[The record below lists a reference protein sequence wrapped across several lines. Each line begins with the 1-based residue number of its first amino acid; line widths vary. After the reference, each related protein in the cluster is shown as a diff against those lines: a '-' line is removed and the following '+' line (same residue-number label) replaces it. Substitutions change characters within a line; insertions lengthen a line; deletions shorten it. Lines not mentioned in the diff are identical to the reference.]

1 MDHFTLAV
9 IVADVV
15 MCAAFVALMV
25 LDKPRPA
32 TAPIEPLKSGKRPA

>member
-9 IVADVV
+9 VIGDVV

-25 LDKPRPA
+25 LDKPRKPQ
-32 TAPIEPLKSGKRPA
+32 TTEPLKATGKRSA